1 MVEKTDKK
9 DNFQK
14 EFEKEV
20 LAEEKRLL
28 GLLDELEGER

>member
-1 MVEKTDKK
+1 MVEQTEKK

-20 LAEEKRLL
+20 RAEEKRLL
-28 GLLDELEGER
+28 ELLDELERER